1 MVTYM
6 VMGHSMVR
14 EMHTTT
20 GQSRQGPDT
29 VVLILEGDPRK
40 REMYAGASHLPRWG
54 GVQEHLSL

>member
-14 EMHTTT
+14 EMHITT

-40 REMYAGASHLPRWG
+40 REMYAGASNPPRWG
-54 GVQEHLSL
+54 SIQEHLSL